1 MTRAIKDT
9 NQDVTGGKCV
19 RDDKKNLTISYKA
32 KLHAWKEHY
41 QRLLNAEFPWDKNFL
56 DNSVAV
62 EGPAIFVTENM
73 VTDVIKKMK
82 QGKAGEP
89 SGVIVEMIKGM
100 KDSFIINCNK
110 EKAMQ
115 QIVGTIGDL

>member
-1 MTRAIKDT
+1 
-9 NQDVTGGKCV
+9 
-19 RDDKKNLTISYKA
+19 
-32 KLHAWKEHY
+32 
-41 QRLLNAEFPWDKNFL
+41 
-56 DNSVAV
+56 
-62 EGPAIFVTENM
+62 M
-73 VTDVIKKMK
+73 VTDVIKKIK

-89 SGVIVEMIKGM
+89 SGVIVEMIKDV